1 LFDHDAIICLL
12 AQRCIFLLAIRCE
25 AGGHPQNLS
34 RHRAEWTSRHFVEN
48 PASLTWLVAQLTGG
62 SFQVEIGLS
71 VPASEGFHMLK
82 YVLLVIGLMFS
93 LASSANAA
101 TVILKNYKAHQ
112 NDDLY
117 KAYLDGLRE
126 GLIAF
131 NEELAFTG
139 QQRRFCMPR
148 NLARTVEQA
157 DDIMMREAAKM
168 TILIVCLFSVILID
182 GLKDTFP
189 CDERH

>member
-1 LFDHDAIICLL
+1 
-12 AQRCIFLLAIRCE
+12 
-25 AGGHPQNLS
+25 
-34 RHRAEWTSRHFVEN
+34 
-48 PASLTWLVAQLTGG
+48 
-62 SFQVEIGLS
+62 
-71 VPASEGFHMLK
+71 MLK

-168 TILIVCLFSVILID
+168 NDPDRLPIFSYSHRWFERYVSLRRKALASENGGAGREESCLVLVARVHDAFD
-182 GLKDTFP
+182 GAMFHRLVNDG
-189 CDERH
+189 